1 MKKFFNLS
9 LLVLF
14 SLTSLN
20 AHNGDNDT
28 KKINTTKSTVQW
40 LGKKITGEH
49 TGKVNIESGELV
61 FNQNALVGGTITI
74 NMASITV
81 EDLQGEWGDKLKGH
95 LASDDFFGVA
105 TYPTAQLTITN
116 VTGNGSSY
124 SITAD
129 LTIKGK
135 TAPITFEANVNSNTA
150 SADIVIDRTV
160 YDVRYGSGKFFDNLG
175 DKTIYDDFTVTVNL
189 SLD

>member
-1 MKKFFNLS
+1 MKKIINLS

-14 SLTSLN
+14 TLTSLL
-20 AHNGDNDT
+20 AHNGDDDT
-28 KKINTTKSTVQW
+28 KKINTSKSTVQW

-49 TGKVNIESGELV
+49 TGKVGIESGELV
-61 FNQNALVGGTITI
+61 FNQNALVGGAITI

-95 LASDDFFGVA
+95 LTSDDFFGIA
-105 TYPTAQLTITN
+105 NHPTAKLIITN
-116 VTGNGSSY
+116 VAGSGNSY
-124 SITAD
+124 NITAD

-135 TAPITFEANVNSNTA
+135 TAPITFEASINGNTA
-150 SADIVIDRTV
+150 NAEIVIDRTV
-160 YDVRYGSGKFFDNLG
+160 YDIRYGSGKFFDNLG
-175 DKTIYDDFTVTVNL
+175 DKTIYDDFTLTVNL

>member
-1 MKKFFNLS
+1 MKKIINLS

-14 SLTSLN
+14 SLTSLI
-20 AHNGDNDT
+20 AHNGDEDT
-28 KKINTTKSTVQW
+28 KKINTAKSTVQW

-49 TGKVNIESGELV
+49 TGKVSVESGELV
-61 FNQNALVGGTITI
+61 FNQNALVGGSITI

-95 LASDDFFGVA
+95 LTSDDFFGIA
-105 TYPTAQLTITN
+105 NHPTAQLIITN
-116 VTGNGSSY
+116 VTGSGNNY
-124 SITAD
+124 NITAD

-135 TAPITFEANVNSNTA
+135 TAPITFDANINGNA
-150 SADIVIDRTV
+150 ANAEIVIDRTV
-160 YDVRYGSGKFFDNLG
+160 YDIKYGSGKFFDNLG
-175 DKTIYDDFTVTVNL
+175 DKTIYDDFTLTVNL